1 MWKLSSIRFT
11 GLGENTV
18 STFLLHL
25 HWGSSSSSHSIS
37 ILHKGSSSSTFRQ
50 HLVYSPR
57 GARLW
62 PIYGYSFF
70 VQGPPQCPG
79 LCLQPSSRFGMFAAA
94 TPISSSKYFFESKIF
109 LEKTLYTSTTKWSI
123 FCCIQVYVGI
133 VAKSGFL
140 QKCIYTN
147 IGSWHKFH
155 VLWDWVKNCMV
166 WHVDVHVKI
175 HCLYYDHLQ
184 EVFGSFYNRNLSSLS
199 MLGCEKID
207 VNPSC
212 YAQECNGVF
221 SVVSS

>member
-70 VQGPPQCPG
+70 VQWPPLCPG
-79 LCLQPSSRFGMFAAA
+79 VRLQPSSRSGDDRSND
-94 TPISSSKYFFESKIF
+94 PSIVESQNISWEDSLQVDYKIIQF
-109 LEKTLYTSTTKWSI
+109 LLYLSLCWN
-123 FCCIQVYVGI
+123 CCQRVVAYRSVFTQNRKLTYVPCFVG
-133 VAKSGFL
+133 VGEEL
-140 QKCIYTN
+140 YGLT
-147 IGSWHKFH
+147 GWHSC
-155 VLWDWVKNCMV
+155 KN
-166 WHVDVHVKI
+166 
-175 HCLYYDHLQ
+175 
-184 EVFGSFYNRNLSSLS
+184 SLS
-199 MLGCEKID
+199 ILWLY
-207 VNPSC
+207 VR
-212 YAQECNGVF
+212 VF
-221 SVVSS
+221 WVVF